1 MQRSCSLNN
10 ATKVT
15 ITKQNKAKRKRRSV
29 EYRGNE
35 NKIEFHKVET
45 NFVHK
50 AESSYK
56 IHKIERLP

>member
-1 MQRSCSLNN
+1 MQHSCSLNN

-15 ITKQNKAKRKRRSV
+15 ITKQNKAKRRRSV
-29 EYRGNE
+29 ECKGNE

-45 NFVHK
+45 NVVHK
-50 AESSYK
+50 AKSSYK